1 MAAEVS
7 HWWRLRGND
16 AARSIFAWAERLRTR
31 QRAEAIL
38 DRLHEAIYEGRPL
51 GAAGDHPAMRHL
63 VATKSAPANLNVAR
77 SMVDTVTARLTKRR
91 PMPILS
97 ADDAE
102 WSEKLMAK
110 RASRVIRR
118 KVGGRVIERLRP
130 DVVRACVVRGTGVGK
145 VFRDGGDVCVEHI
158 PRHEVLCDPVEARYG
173 APRTMAVVKQV
184 NRDVLAE
191 SFPDAKKAIMRA
203 QRQSRD
209 EWSFYDDDSGW
220 GSWDVDSLRVVEAW
234 HLPSGVRAKDGRH
247 VIAIE
252 GICLC
257 DEPWTR
263 PRFPL
268 AFMHW
273 SSPIR
278 GIWGHG
284 LVEDLVGIQAKIN
297 DVARDFQEGLY
308 WAGALKVFTPR
319 ASNII
324 KPHLRARQPAVVEH
338 DGAAPQF
345 VAPASVFA
353 QYLEYL
359 EWLIRKAYEI
369 SGISQLSASSKNTLG
384 SNASGKALDT
394 MYDIESDRFAP
405 VELGQALW
413 VCDVAQLMI
422 DEARCIAEDDECD
435 DPAGW
440 ITEIDWGKVDVD
452 EGDYHLTVEPT
463 NFLPETRAGKLSY
476 VGELAKAGLLKQGAE
491 QTLAMFDEPDLNRA
505 NRSMLGPYRN
515 IERAMED
522 IADESV
528 PIAECIPD
536 DHWNLDLCLQI
547 GMGELNYAMAERAP
561 EPVLDRYRQW
571 LSHVEAHQAK
581 KRAGQAAL
589 AGPAPGMDPAAGG
602 MPMGQPT
609 PMPMSPEQGLSVPG
623 LGPVMA

>member
-1 MAAEVS
+1 M
-7 HWWRLRGND
+7 
-16 AARSIFAWAERLRTR
+16 
-31 QRAEAIL
+31 

-63 VATKSAPANLNVAR
+63 VATKSAPANLNVTR

-91 PMPILS
+91 PMPIIT

-102 WSEKLMAK
+102 WGEKLHAK

-130 DVVRACVVRGTGVGK
+130 ETLRACVLRGTGVGK
-145 VFRDGGDVCVEHI
+145 VYREGGDVRLEHI
-158 PRHEVLCDPVEARYG
+158 PRSEVIADPRESRYG
-173 APRTMAVVKQV
+173 APRTMAVAKTI
-184 NRDVLAE
+184 NREVLAE
-191 SFPDAKKAIMRA
+191 AFPDSKKQIMRA
-203 QRQSRD
+203 QKESRD
-209 EWSFYDDDSGW
+209 DWSFYDDVDGY
-220 GSWDVDSLRVVEAW
+220 GSWDCDSLRVIEGW
-234 HLPSGVRAKDGRH
+234 HLPSGLGAKDGRH
-247 VIAIE
+247 LIAIE
-252 GICLC
+252 GCALL
-257 DEPWTR
+257 DEAWNR

-273 SSPIR
+273 SPPIR

-284 LVEDLVGIQAKIN
+284 LVEDLVGLQAKIN

-319 ASNII
+319 SSNVI

-338 DGAAPQF
+338 DGAMPQY
-345 VAPASVFA
+345 VAPAAVFA

-369 SGISQLSASSKNTLG
+369 SGISQLAASSKNPLG
-384 SNASGKALDT
+384 SQASGKALDT

-422 DEARCIAEDDECD
+422 DEARAIAEDDDC

-440 ITEIDWGKVDVD
+440 IKEIEWSRVDTD

-476 VGELAKAGLLKQGAE
+476 VGELAKAGLLEQGAA
-491 QTLAMFDEPDLNRA
+491 QTLALFDEPDINRA

-522 IADESV
+522 IADIDV
-528 PIAECIPD
+528 PFSECIPD
-536 DHWNLDLCLQI
+536 PHWNLDLCIKI
-547 GMGELNYAMAERAP
+547 GEGELNYAQAERAP
-561 EPVLDRYRQW
+561 EEVLDRYRRW
-571 LSHVEAHQAK
+571 ISHVETLSAK
-581 KRAGQAAL
+581 KSAGMAAM
-589 AGPAPGMDPAAGG
+589 AGPAAG
-602 MPMGQPT
+602 PMGQPA
-609 PMPMSPEQGLSVPG
+609 PLPAPPEMGLSVPG
-623 LGPVMA
+623 VGPVMAA